1 MATVTEL
8 SDPYANF
15 MLNPLPPTA
24 ADVCGVCLTFTD
36 GFSTCYACGHHDRFA
51 DAVLPI
57 SYSVAFS
64 QLHTALRQYKRGHER
79 AQRQFQPQLAAV
91 LWRFTALHE
100 RCLARRVQVD
110 GFDLVTTV
118 PSSSR
123 ERDEHHP
130 LRHLV
135 GEVIAPTRTRYQRV
149 LMRSGTPVPDRTVD
163 PGKYNATVDLRGESI
178 LLIDDTWASGANVQS
193 AAGALKT
200 AGAGAVGVIVI
211 GRHLKDDYR
220 DNADRLKSVPRPFAW
235 ERCALHPDA

>member
-24 ADVCGVCLTFTD
+24 ADVCSNCLTFTE
-36 GFSTCYACGHHDRFA
+36 GFGTCYACGHHARFA

-57 SYSVAFS
+57 SYSVAFG

-91 LWRFTALHE
+91 LWRFIAAHDQ
-100 RCLARRVQVD
+100 CLAHRVRTD
-110 GFDLVTTV
+110 GFDLVSTV
-118 PSSSR
+118 PSGSR
-123 ERDEHHP
+123 QRDEQHP
-130 LRHLV
+130 LRRLV
-135 GEVIAPTRTRYQRV
+135 GELIAPTRMRYQR
-149 LMRSGTPVPDRTVD
+149 LLRRSGTPVPERTVD
-163 PGKYNATVDLRGESI
+163 PGKYNPTSNLHGESI

-211 GRHLKDDYR
+211 GRHVKEDYG
-220 DNADRLKSVPRPFAW
+220 DNAARLKALPRPFEW
-235 ERCALHPDA
+235 ERCALHQ

>member
-24 ADVCGVCLTFTD
+24 ADVCSVCLTFTE
-36 GFSTCYACGHHDRFA
+36 GFGTCFACGHHARFA

-57 SYSVAFS
+57 SYSVAFG
-64 QLHTALRQYKRGHER
+64 QLHTALRQYKRGHQR

-91 LWRFTALHE
+91 LWRFIALHE
-100 RCLARRVQVD
+100 SCLARRVHVD

-118 PSSSR
+118 PSSSQ

-130 LRHLV
+130 LRRVV
-135 GEVIAPTRTRYQRV
+135 GEVIAPTRKRYQRL
-149 LMRSGTPVPDRTVD
+149 LMRSGTPVADRTVD
-163 PGKYNATVDLRGESI
+163 AGKYSPTADLRAESI

-211 GRHLKDDYR
+211 GRHVKDDFR
-220 DNADRLKSVPRPFAW
+220 GNAERLKSLSQPFEW
-235 ERCALHPDA
+235 EQCALHQ

>member
-15 MLNPLPPTA
+15 MLNPLPPAA
-24 ADVCGVCLTFTD
+24 ADVCSVCLTFTE
-36 GFSTCYACGHHDRFA
+36 GFGTCFACGHHSRFA

-57 SYSVAFS
+57 SYSVAFG
-64 QLHTALRQYKRGHER
+64 QLHTALRQYKRGHQR

-91 LWRFTALHE
+91 LWRFTASHE
-100 RCLARRVQVD
+100 RCLARRVEID
-110 GFDLVTTV
+110 GFDVVTTV

-130 LRHLV
+130 LRRLV
-135 GEVIAPTRTRYQRV
+135 GEVIAPTRTRYQRL
-149 LMRSGTPVPDRTVD
+149 LMRSGTPVSERTVD
-163 PGKYNATVDLRGESI
+163 PGKYSPTADLHGESI

-200 AGAGAVGVIVI
+200 AGAGTVGVIVI
-211 GRHLKDDYR
+211 GRHVKDDFR
-220 DNADRLKSVPRPFAW
+220 GNADRLKALPRPFEW
-235 ERCALHPDA
+235 DRCALHQ

>member
-24 ADVCGVCLTFTD
+24 ADVCSHCLTFTD
-36 GFSTCYACGHHDRFA
+36 GFGTCYACGHHARFA

-57 SYSVAFS
+57 SYSVAFG

-91 LWRFTALHE
+91 LWRFIALHE
-100 RCLARRVQVD
+100 SCLARVVHID

-118 PSSSR
+118 PSGSR

-130 LRHLV
+130 LRRLV
-135 GEVIAPTRTRYQRV
+135 GELIAPTRTRYAR
-149 LMRSGTPVPDRTVD
+149 LLRRSGTPVPERTVD
-163 PGKYNATVDLRGESI
+163 PGKYNPTLDLHGESI

-211 GRHLKDDYR
+211 GRHVKEGFG
-220 DNADRLKSVPRPFAW
+220 DNVARLKALPRPFDW
-235 ERCALHPDA
+235 ERCALHR